1 MYCLLQYDKFHL
13 RGCIDALLMELWRDP
28 SCAASLTAAAQAGGP
43 EGGLFAD
50 FVGAVLNDLMYLL
63 KDSLQAS
70 RACSA
75 LLLVLRMTA
84 AVTLP
89 AHACGFHASNV
100 FELSDQTYHFCP
112 PPFAA
117 ASSAP
122 LPACSA
128 WRTSTPWR
136 SARQTGRAGSWCR
149 SGSARRSRWVGA
161 AAGPGM
167 PAWCLSCTCVCTL
180 GWAFQACCNL
190 PPTELQAHVSP
201 LPCPAAALLPCRRPA
216 CPAAALLPCRRPVA
230 LPPPC
235 LQAFYESQ
243 QSTTRGFMRMAV
255 STLTMLNRL
264 VENAAVRAGFMQQAV
279 AARAAAAV
287 SGAGSGSVTIQQ
299 LVCNA

>member
-1 MYCLLQYDKFHL
+1 M
-13 RGCIDALLMELWRDP
+13 
-28 SCAASLTAAAQAGGP
+28 
-43 EGGLFAD
+43 
-50 FVGAVLNDLMYLL
+50 
-63 KDSLQAS
+63 
-70 RACSA
+70 
-75 LLLVLRMTA
+75 
-84 AVTLP
+84 
-89 AHACGFHASNV
+89 
-100 FELSDQTYHFCP
+100 
-112 PPFAA
+112 
-117 ASSAP
+117 
-122 LPACSA
+122 
-128 WRTSTPWR
+128 
-136 SARQTGRAGSWCR
+136 
-149 SGSARRSRWVGA
+149 GA

-201 LPCPAAALLPCRRPA
+201 LP